1 MDKNKKILCIPNPWQ
16 FINTKKFYVLINCQ
30 GLGYEVQIL
39 ESLKKDLD
47 KNIITLWI
55 HQIKREDSDFFF
67 GFKDKEKRDFFR
79 VLLQVKGIGPQISMS
94 LLNKYDL
101 KEIFNSIRNEDKE
114 LFNSIPGIGQKM
126 TERLFLELKNKITAT
141 SVIYKDPAEKQ
152 KYSSLKKEFK
162 NLIDDVD
169 LALKSLSYS
178 LKERK
183 KAINL
188 ILTKVDQSNLPIQKL
203 LNSFTFE
210 VLLKDSLDFL
220 EKSK

>member
-1 MDKNKKILCIPNPWQ
+1 MISWISGEIVDTWIKTKKI
-16 FINTKKFYVLINCQ
+16 YVLINCQ
-30 GLGYEVQIL
+30 GLGYEVQVL
-39 ESLKKDLD
+39 ESLEKDLD
-47 KNIITLWI
+47 KNKITLWI
-55 HQIKREDSDFFF
+55 HQIKKEDSDLFF

-79 VLLQVKGIGPQISMS
+79 DLLQVRGIGPQISMS

-101 KEIFNSIRNEDKE
+101 KQIFNSIKNEDKE

-126 TERLFLELKNKITAT
+126 TERLFLEFKNKITFT
-141 SVIYKDPAEKQ
+141 SEIIKDSTQ
-152 KYSSLKKEFK
+152 KPHNAKLKKEIK
-162 NLIDDVD
+162 NLIDDLD

-188 ILTKVDQSNLPIQKL
+188 ILKKVDQPNIPTQKV

-210 VLLKDSLDFL
+210 VLLKESLDFL
-220 EKSK
+220 DKNR

>member
-1 MDKNKKILCIPNPWQ
+1 MISWISGEIVDTWIKTKKI
-16 FINTKKFYVLINCQ
+16 YVLINCQ

-39 ESLKKDLD
+39 ESLEKYLDNKK
-47 KNIITLWI
+47 ITLWI
-55 HQIKREDSDFFF
+55 HQIKKEDSDLFF

-79 VLLQVKGIGPQISMS
+79 DLLQVRGIGPQISMS

-101 KEIFNSIRNEDKE
+101 KKIFNSIRNEDKE

-126 TERLFLELKNKITAT
+126 TERLFLELKNKITVA
-141 SVIYKDPAEKQ
+141 SEINKDSTGKPNNTK
-152 KYSSLKKEFK
+152 LKKEIK

-188 ILTKVDQSNLPIQKL
+188 ILTKVDQSNLPIQKV

-220 EKSK
+220 DKNR

>member
-1 MDKNKKILCIPNPWQ
+1 LISWIKGEIIDTWIKTKKI
-16 FINTKKFYVLINCQ
+16 YVLINCQ

-39 ESLKKDLD
+39 ESLEKDLD

-67 GFKDKEKRDFFR
+67 GFKDKAKRDFFR
-79 VLLQVKGIGPQISMS
+79 DLLKVKGIGPQIGMS

-101 KEIFNSIRNEDKE
+101 KQILNSIRNEDKV

-126 TERLFLELKNKITAT
+126 TERLFLELKNKIIVT
-141 SVIYKDPAEKQ
+141 SEIKKEFNYKPNYTE
-152 KYSSLKKEFK
+152 LKKEIK
-162 NLIDDVD
+162 ILIDDVD

-178 LKERK
+178 IKDRK
-183 KAINL
+183 KVMNF
-188 ILTKVDQSNLPIQKL
+188 ILTKVDQSNLSKQKL

-210 VLLKDSLDFL
+210 VLLKDSLEFL
-220 EKSK
+220 EKNN

>member
-1 MDKNKKILCIPNPWQ
+1 MISWISGEIIDTWIKTKKI
-16 FINTKKFYVLINCQ
+16 YVLINCQ

-39 ESLKKDLD
+39 ESLEKDLD
-47 KNIITLWI
+47 KNKITLWI
-55 HQIKREDSDFFF
+55 HQIKKEDSDLFF

-79 VLLQVKGIGPQISMS
+79 DLLQVRGIGPQISMS

-101 KEIFNSIRNEDKE
+101 KQIFNSIRNEDKE

-126 TERLFLELKNKITAT
+126 TERLFLELKNKIKFT
-141 SVIYKDPAEKQ
+141 SEIIKDSTQKPHNAE
-152 KYSSLKKEFK
+152 LKKEIK
-162 NLIDDVD
+162 NLIDDLD

-188 ILTKVDQSNLPIQKL
+188 ILNKLDQSHLPRQKV
-203 LNSFTFE
+203 LNNFTFE
-210 VLLKDSLDFL
+210 ILLKESLDFL

>member
-1 MDKNKKILCIPNPWQ
+1 MISWISGEIVDTWIKTKKI
-16 FINTKKFYVLINCQ
+16 YVLINCQ

-39 ESLKKDLD
+39 ESLEKDLD
-47 KNIITLWI
+47 KNKITLWI
-55 HQIKREDSDFFF
+55 HQIKKEDSDFFF

-79 VLLQVKGIGPQISMS
+79 DLLQVRGIGPQISMS

-101 KEIFNSIRNEDKE
+101 KQIFNSIRNEDKE
-114 LFNSIPGIGQKM
+114 FFNSIPGIGQKM
-126 TERLFLELKNKITAT
+126 TERLFLELKNKITV
-141 SVIYKDPAEKQ
+141 SSEINKDSTGKPNNTK
-152 KYSSLKKEFK
+152 LKKEIK

-169 LALKSLSYS
+169 LALKSLSYT

-183 KAINL
+183 EAINL
-188 ILTKVDQSNLPIQKL
+188 ILTKVDQSNLPIQKV

-220 EKSK
+220 DKNR

>member
-1 MDKNKKILCIPNPWQ
+1 MISWISGEIVDTWIKTKKI
-16 FINTKKFYVLINCQ
+16 YVLINCQ

-39 ESLKKDLD
+39 ESLEKYLDNKK
-47 KNIITLWI
+47 ITLWI
-55 HQIKREDSDFFF
+55 HQIKKEDSDLFF
-67 GFKDKEKRDFFR
+67 GFKDREKRDFFR
-79 VLLQVKGIGPQISMS
+79 DLLQVRGIGPQISMS

-101 KEIFNSIRNEDKE
+101 KQIFNSIRNEDKE
-114 LFNSIPGIGQKM
+114 FFNSITGIGQKM
-126 TERLFLELKNKITAT
+126 TERLFLELKNKITVA
-141 SVIYKDPAEKQ
+141 SEINKDSTGKPNNTKF
-152 KYSSLKKEFK
+152 KKEIK

-188 ILTKVDQSNLPIQKL
+188 ILTKVDQSNLPIQKV

-210 VLLKDSLDFL
+210 VLLKDSLDL
-220 EKSK
+220 LDKNR

>member
-1 MDKNKKILCIPNPWQ
+1 MISWIRGEIIDTWIK
-16 FINTKKFYVLINCQ
+16 TKRFYVLINCQ

-67 GFKDKEKRDFFR
+67 GFKDKAKRDFFR
-79 VLLQVKGIGPQISMS
+79 DLLQVKGIGPQIGMS

-101 KEIFNSIRNEDKE
+101 NQIFKSVRNKDKAF
-114 LFNSIPGIGQKM
+114 FNSIPGIGQKM
-126 TERLFLELKNKITAT
+126 TERLFLELKNKNTFTSEITDST
-141 SVIYKDPAEKQ
+141 EKTNNPE
-152 KYSSLKKEFK
+152 LKKEIK
-162 NLIDDVD
+162 NLIDDLD

-178 LKERK
+178 SKERK
-183 KAINL
+183 KAINA
-188 ILTKVDQSNLPIQKL
+188 ILTKVDQQNEPTQKVL
-203 LNSFTFE
+203 KSFTFE
-210 VLLKDSLDFL
+210 ILLKESLDFL

>member
-1 MDKNKKILCIPNPWQ
+1 LISWISGEIIDTWIK
-16 FINTKKFYVLINCQ
+16 TKKFYVLINCR

-39 ESLKKDLD
+39 ENLKKNLN

-67 GFKDKEKRDFFR
+67 GFQDKAKRDFFR
-79 VLLQVKGIGPQISMS
+79 DLLQIKGIGPQIGMS
-94 LLNKYDL
+94 LLSKYEL
-101 KEIFNSIRNEDKE
+101 NQIFNSVRNKDKA
-114 LFNSIPGIGQKM
+114 LFNSITGIGEKM
-126 TERLFLELKNKITAT
+126 TERLFLELRNKITIN
-141 SVIYKDPAEKQ
+141 SEIINDLNEKPNNPEQ
-152 KYSSLKKEFK
+152 KKEIK
-162 NLIDDVD
+162 NLIDDLD

-188 ILTKVDQSNLPIQKL
+188 ILTKVNQPNISTQNI

-210 VLLKDSLDFL
+210 ILLKESLDFL
-220 EKSK
+220 EKNK

>member
-1 MDKNKKILCIPNPWQ
+1 MISWISGEIIDTWIK
-16 FINTKKFYVLINCQ
+16 TKKCYVLINCQ

-39 ESLKKDLD
+39 ESLKKELN
-47 KNIITLWI
+47 KNKIILWI
-55 HQIKREDSDFFF
+55 HQIKREDSDYFF

-79 VLLQVKGIGPQISMS
+79 DLLQVKGIGPQIGMT

-101 KEIFNSIRNEDKE
+101 NQIFKSVRDKDKA
-114 LFNSIPGIGQKM
+114 LFNSVPGIGQKM
-126 TERLFLELKNKITAT
+126 TERLFLELKNKITDT
-141 SVIYKDPAEKQ
+141 SEINTGHTEKINEPN
-152 KYSSLKKEFK
+152 LKNEIKQ
-162 NLIDDVD
+162 LINDLD

-188 ILTKVDQSNLPIQKL
+188 ILTKVDQSNLPIQKV

-220 EKSK
+220 DKNK

>member
-1 MDKNKKILCIPNPWQ
+1 MISWIRGEIIDTWIQ
-16 FINTKKFYVLINCQ
+16 AKKFYVLINCQ
-30 GLGYEVQIL
+30 GLGYEIQIL
-39 ESLKKDLD
+39 ESLEKDLHNN
-47 KNIITLWI
+47 KITLWV
-55 HQIKREDSDFFF
+55 HQIKREDSDFLF

-79 VLLQVKGIGPQISMS
+79 DLLQVKGIGPQISMS
-94 LLNKYDL
+94 LLQKYDL
-101 KEIFNSIRNEDKE
+101 KKIFNSIRNEDKE

-126 TERLFLELKNKITAT
+126 TERLFLELKNKITFT
-141 SVIYKDPAEKQ
+141 SEIIKDFTQ
-152 KYSSLKKEFK
+152 KTHNTELKKEIK
-162 NLIDDVD
+162 NLIDDLD

-188 ILTKVDQSNLPIQKL
+188 ILTKLDQSNLPLQKV

-220 EKSK
+220 DKNR